1 MANTTPRTW
10 AIKEALQARLQQIL
24 RANNYRTDAGA
35 DVRLEK
41 SQLPGDAPRI
51 TIYSGTTAG
60 KGRAQPNQR
69 EFAMVVEATVPVA
82 LENAAFL
89 TDAIAEDIEDA
100 LDGFVA
106 MPNALTLVFEESLY
120 LDCPEGMPV
129 MAVQL
134 MFGTEFRR

>member
-1 MANTTPRTW
+1 MASTTPRTW
-10 AIKEALQARLQQIL
+10 AIKQALQARLQQIL
-24 RANNYRTDAGA
+24 VSNDYRTDAGA

-51 TIYSGTTAG
+51 TIFSGTNVG
-60 KGRAQPNQR
+60 KGRAQRNQR
-69 EFAMVVEATVPVA
+69 EFALIVEATVPVA

-106 MPNALTLVFEESLY
+106 MPEALPLAFEESLY
-120 LDCPEGMPV
+120 LDCPKAWPPW
-129 MAVQL
+129 
-134 MFGTEFRR
+134 RCS

>member
-1 MANTTPRTW
+1 MASTTPRTW
-10 AIKEALQARLQQIL
+10 AIKQALQARLQQIL
-24 RANNYRTDAGA
+24 VANDYRTDAGA

-41 SQLPGDAPRI
+41 SELGPGPRI
-51 TIYSGTTAG
+51 TIFSGTTAG
-60 KGRAQPNQR
+60 KGRAQRNQR
-69 EFAMVVEATVPVA
+69 EFALVVEATVPVD
-82 LENAAFL
+82 LDNAAFL

-106 MPNALTLVFEESLY
+106 MPDALPLAFEESLY
-120 LDCPEGMPV
+120 LDCPEGMPA